1 MRLVAG
7 VDIAVVAH
15 ALRRVVLQSIGVS
28 AILSASLVCYIPLAQ
43 GPARQPKLALY
54 GRTDYA
60 AMLRREPT
68 RIEMKSEDLE
78 EFDRFQAQQK
88 KAAKEEAGAPE
99 SKQDDA
105 RKAAREG
112 RIGLRSDSY

>member
-1 MRLVAG
+1 
-7 VDIAVVAH
+7 
-15 ALRRVVLQSIGVS
+15 
-28 AILSASLVCYIPLAQ
+28 
-43 GPARQPKLALY
+43 
-54 GRTDYA
+54 
-60 AMLRREPT
+60 
-68 RIEMKSEDLE
+68 MKSEDLE

-112 RIGLRSDSY
+112 RIGLRSDSPNY

>member
-1 MRLVAG
+1 MVGAAKPKKGFVRVHASSAARSRPPQSKRFAAA
-7 VDIAVVAH
+7 AV
-15 ALRRVVLQSIGVS
+15 SEI
-28 AILSASLVCYIPLAQ
+28 
-43 GPARQPKLALY
+43 
-54 GRTDYA
+54 T

-88 KAAKEEAGAPE
+88 KAAKAEDAGAPE

-105 RKAAREG
+105 RKAARED

>member
-1 MRLVAG
+1 
-7 VDIAVVAH
+7 
-15 ALRRVVLQSIGVS
+15 
-28 AILSASLVCYIPLAQ
+28 
-43 GPARQPKLALY
+43 
-54 GRTDYA
+54 
-60 AMLRREPT
+60 MLRREPT

-88 KAAKEEAGAPE
+88 KAAKEDAGAPE

-112 RIGLRSDSY
+112 RIGLRSDSPNY

>member
-1 MRLVAG
+1 MPSVLHTASPRNQRKQKAVCTGARIKG
-7 VDIAVVAH
+7 V
-15 ALRRVVLQSIGVS
+15 L
-28 AILSASLVCYIPLAQ
+28 
-43 GPARQPKLALY
+43 
-54 GRTDYA
+54 T

-88 KAAKEEAGAPE
+88 KAAKEDAGAPE

-105 RKAAREG
+105 RKAARED

>member
-1 MRLVAG
+1 MQPRGKAKKRLCTGA
-7 VDIAVVAH
+7 
-15 ALRRVVLQSIGVS
+15 R
-28 AILSASLVCYIPLAQ
+28 ILSGKEQTTTVQTLRSSS
-43 GPARQPKLALY
+43 RF
-54 GRTDYA
+54 RNHT
-60 AMLRREPT
+60 MLRREPT

-88 KAAKEEAGAPE
+88 KAAKAEDAGAPE

-112 RIGLRSDSY
+112 RIGLRSDSPNY

>member
-1 MRLVAG
+1 M
-7 VDIAVVAH
+7 
-15 ALRRVVLQSIGVS
+15 
-28 AILSASLVCYIPLAQ
+28 CYIPLARKTS
-43 GPARQPKLALY
+43 AAAKLALY
-54 GRTDYA
+54 GRTDQRNA
-60 AMLRREPT
+60 STASPQSKRFAATAVSKRFTAMLRREPT

-88 KAAKEEAGAPE
+88 KAAKAEEAGAPE

-105 RKAAREG
+105 RKAARED

>member
-1 MRLVAG
+1 M
-7 VDIAVVAH
+7 
-15 ALRRVVLQSIGVS
+15 
-28 AILSASLVCYIPLAQ
+28 LVCYIPLARKTS
-43 GPARQPKLALY
+43 AAKTKLALY
-54 GRTDYA
+54 GRTDHA

-88 KAAKEEAGAPE
+88 KAAKDDAGAPE

-105 RKAAREG
+105 RKAARED

>member
-1 MRLVAG
+1 M
-7 VDIAVVAH
+7 
-15 ALRRVVLQSIGVS
+15 
-28 AILSASLVCYIPLAQ
+28 CYIPLAQ
-43 GPARQPKLALY
+43 NQRSKKRRLY
-54 GRTDYA
+54 GRTNKGVLT

-88 KAAKEEAGAPE
+88 KAAKALEEDAGAPE
-99 SKQDDA
+99 SKQDD

-112 RIGLRSDSY
+112 RIGLRSDSPTY

>member
-1 MRLVAG
+1 M
-7 VDIAVVAH
+7 
-15 ALRRVVLQSIGVS
+15 
-28 AILSASLVCYIPLAQ
+28 PLARKASAAKKRHCT
-43 GPARQPKLALY
+43 GALI
-54 GRTDYA
+54 A

-88 KAAKEEAGAPE
+88 KAAKEEGAPE
-99 SKQDDA
+99 SKTDDA
-105 RKAAREG
+105 RKAARED

>member
-1 MRLVAG
+1 MPSVLPTASPQNQRSKKKARTG
-7 VDIAVVAH
+7 
-15 ALRRVVLQSIGVS
+15 ALI
-28 AILSASLVCYIPLAQ
+28 
-43 GPARQPKLALY
+43 
-54 GRTDYA
+54 A

-88 KAAKEEAGAPE
+88 KAAKEDAGAPE

-105 RKAAREG
+105 RKAARED

>member
-1 MRLVAG
+1 MRDFPFIPSVLHTASAQNQRSKKRHCTG
-7 VDIAVVAH
+7 
-15 ALRRVVLQSIGVS
+15 ALI
-28 AILSASLVCYIPLAQ
+28 
-43 GPARQPKLALY
+43 
-54 GRTDYA
+54 A

-78 EFDRFQAQQK
+78 EFDRFQAQK
-88 KAAKEEAGAPE
+88 KAAKAEEAGAPE

-105 RKAAREG
+105 RKAARED

>member
-1 MRLVAG
+1 MFSAALAAFRRRIRFFLGMPSVLPAASPKTTQQKKASCTGARIKG
-7 VDIAVVAH
+7 V
-15 ALRRVVLQSIGVS
+15 L
-28 AILSASLVCYIPLAQ
+28 
-43 GPARQPKLALY
+43 
-54 GRTDYA
+54 T

-88 KAAKEEAGAPE
+88 KAAKAEEAGAPE
-99 SKQDDA
+99 PKQDDA
-105 RKAAREG
+105 RKAARED

>member
-1 MRLVAG
+1 
-7 VDIAVVAH
+7 
-15 ALRRVVLQSIGVS
+15 
-28 AILSASLVCYIPLAQ
+28 
-43 GPARQPKLALY
+43 
-54 GRTDYA
+54 
-60 AMLRREPT
+60 MLRREPT

-88 KAAKEEAGAPE
+88 KAAKAAEDAGAPE

-105 RKAAREG
+105 RKAARED

>member
-1 MRLVAG
+1 M
-7 VDIAVVAH
+7 
-15 ALRRVVLQSIGVS
+15 
-28 AILSASLVCYIPLAQ
+28 PLARNQ
-43 GPARQPKLALY
+43 RGSQKRCCTGARIRNGGKAGPPQSKRFAAAAVSEI
-54 GRTDYA
+54 T

-99 SKQDDA
+99 SKQDD
-105 RKAAREG
+105 RKAARED
-112 RIGLRSDSY
+112 RIGLRSDPTY

>member
-1 MRLVAG
+1 M
-7 VDIAVVAH
+7 
-15 ALRRVVLQSIGVS
+15 
-28 AILSASLVCYIPLAQ
+28 CYIPLAQ
-43 GPARQPKLALY
+43 NQRSKKRRLY
-54 GRTDYA
+54 GRTNKGVLT

-88 KAAKEEAGAPE
+88 KAAKEDAGAPE
-99 SKQDDA
+99 SKQDD

>member
-1 MRLVAG
+1 MFSAALAAFRRRIRFFLGMPSVFPAASPKTTQQKKASCTGARIKG
-7 VDIAVVAH
+7 V
-15 ALRRVVLQSIGVS
+15 L
-28 AILSASLVCYIPLAQ
+28 
-43 GPARQPKLALY
+43 
-54 GRTDYA
+54 T

-99 SKQDDA
+99 SKADDA
-105 RKAAREG
+105 RKAARED
-112 RIGLRSDSY
+112 RIGLRPDSY

>member
-1 MRLVAG
+1 MSWIHG
-7 VDIAVVAH
+7 F
-15 ALRRVVLQSIGVS
+15 
-28 AILSASLVCYIPLAQ
+28 LVCYMPLARNQ
-43 GPARQPKLALY
+43 RGSQKRCGTGARIRNGGKAGPPQSKRL
-54 GRTDYA
+54 T

-88 KAAKEEAGAPE
+88 KAAKEDAGAPE
-99 SKQDDA
+99 SKQDD

-112 RIGLRSDSY
+112 RIGLRSDSPNY

>member
-1 MRLVAG
+1 MPLARKVSAAAKTG
-7 VDIAVVAH
+7 
-15 ALRRVVLQSIGVS
+15 ALRAHGH
-28 AILSASLVCYIPLAQ
+28 
-43 GPARQPKLALY
+43 
-54 GRTDYA
+54 A

-88 KAAKEEAGAPE
+88 KAAKAEEAGAPE
-99 SKQDDA
+99 SKQDD

-112 RIGLRSDSY
+112 RIGLRSDSPNY

>member
-1 MRLVAG
+1 MPSVL
-7 VDIAVVAH
+7 H
-15 ALRRVVLQSIGVS
+15 A
-28 AILSASLVCYIPLAQ
+28 ASPQ
-43 GPARQPKLALY
+43 PARQPKKGAVRAHARNGGKAGPPQSKRL
-54 GRTDYA
+54 T

-112 RIGLRSDSY
+112 RIGLRSDSPNY